1 MTIMKTARLSAIAGA
16 TAIALGMLGTASAQ
30 SAQTELV
37 VYTTLEKEQLA
48 PYANAFMR
56 DNPEIS
62 ITWLRE
68 SPGILVARVL
78 AEKQNLQADVF
89 WGIPL
94 TNLLSF
100 EKDDLLLSYR
110 PKDVD
115 KLKPRFQDTR
125 ENPTWAG
132 MDTWLSLVCYNK
144 VEGEKRGIPAP
155 KTWADLA
162 NPIYKGQVVMP
173 NAVSS
178 HSGYMNV
185 NDWLQKLGTDKGWAF
200 MDALNQNIATYTH
213 SGTKPCKMAAAG
225 EYVIGISNDIVA
237 PSLKTKGAPIDI
249 IVPSDKVSWEIEASA
264 IAKTTKKAEAAKRLM
279 DWTVTKQAN
288 EQYNKFMAVVALPEV
303 NGKPKNYPGNAESL
317 LSENDYA
324 VSLANRDAVLA
335 EWSKRYDAKSEPK
348 Q

>member
-1 MTIMKTARLSAIAGA
+1 MALLKAPYALIASLGLFYAGGA
-16 TAIALGMLGTASAQ
+16 YAQ
-30 SAQTELV
+30 KAELV

-48 PYANAFMR
+48 PYAAAFTK
-56 DNPEIS
+56 DNPDIS

-100 EKDDLLLSYR
+100 EKDDLLMSYR
-110 PKDVD
+110 PAGAEE
-115 KLKPRFQDTR
+115 LKPRFQDTR

-132 MDTWLSLVCYNK
+132 MDTWLSMICYNS

-155 KTWADLA
+155 KTWQDLA
-162 NPIYKGQVVMP
+162 NPVYKGQIVMP

-185 NDWLQKLGTDKGWAF
+185 NDWLQKLGNDKGWEF
-200 MDALNQNIATYTH
+200 MDALNQNIASYTH

-225 EYVIGISNDIVA
+225 EYVVGISNDIVA
-237 PSLKTKGAPIDI
+237 PSLKSKGAPIDI

-264 IAKTTKKAEAAKRLM
+264 IAKTTKNPEAAKRLM
-279 DWTVTKQAN
+279 DWTVSKQAN
-288 EQYNKFMAVVALPEV
+288 EEYNKFMAIVARPDV
-303 NGKPKNYPGNAESL
+303 TGKPKNYPENAESL

-324 VSLANRDAVLA
+324 VSLANRDAVLV